1 MWLYLSNINVFF
13 RFDEAKGFWCQ
24 LLDGGKTKCLGK
36 SKGRKYP
43 DMDSLVSSCLKRC
56 RNIPAN
62 PHGFPTI
69 CPRWPVEQVLRV
81 TSSFMLMWSVFST
94 QSRLFLRD
102 FYREHN
108 IELSKLMNRLG
119 QPLPTWLREE
129 LQNSTWSWEE
139 LLCPQCHW
147 DVWCSNVC
155 YDAIFCQAK
164 TTGQRSRECACGA
177 LPHPWKGLLPLTLRW
192 GIECKSH
199 SWVLMVCYYNSTFT
213 YRKDLECLPYFEQGR
228 EWS

>member
-1 MWLYLSNINVFF
+1 MWLYLLKTSVLF

-43 DMDSLVSSCLKRC
+43 DMDSSVSNCLKSVGSKRC

-62 PHGFPTI
+62 QPGFSYHL
-69 CPRWPVEQVLRV
+69 CPRLPMDVLRV
-81 TSSFMLMWSVFST
+81 TFSFTLMWSVFST

-129 LQNSTWSWEE
+129 LQNSSWSWEGFP
-139 LLCPQCHW
+139 CPQCHW
-147 DVWCSNVC
+147 DVWCSEVC
-155 YDAIFCQAK
+155 YDAISCQAK
-164 TTGQRSRECACGA
+164 TTGQMRRSKNVHVEPFPTIGKGSCLWHCPGA
-177 LPHPWKGLLPLTLRW
+177 WSA
-192 GIECKSH
+192 SH
-199 SWVLMVCYYNSTFT
+199 I
-213 YRKDLECLPYFEQGR
+213 LEY
-228 EWS
+228 

>member
-1 MWLYLSNINVFF
+1 MWLYLLKTNILF

-43 DMDSLVSSCLKRC
+43 DMDSL
-56 RNIPAN
+56 
-62 PHGFPTI
+62 
-69 CPRWPVEQVLRV
+69 
-81 TSSFMLMWSVFST
+81 
-94 QSRLFLRD
+94 SRLFLRD

-129 LQNSTWSWEE
+129 LQNSSWSWEG
-139 LLCPQCHW
+139 LPCHW

-155 YDAIFCQAK
+155 YDAISSEAK
-164 TTGQRSRECACGA
+164 TTGQMSRSRECACGA
-177 LPHPWKGLLPLTLRW
+177 LPHPWKAMLPLTLPW
-192 GIECKSH
+192 GVECKSQ
-199 SWVLMVCYYNSTFT
+199 SWVLMVCYYNSTST

-228 EWS
+228 EQS